1 MQSAKALLIGFLPAV
16 LTVLCAFAE
25 ATRAEAS
32 VSEDPQELVVRT
44 INELVNHLQE
54 HSERIHQDTSIAY
67 RISDEL
73 VKPYIDFPRITR
85 LVIGKHW
92 KTASEQQRE
101 ALIAEIQALL
111 IRSYVTAMSIYADQI
126 VAMRDRISYLPSCY
140 KSGDKKAAVRA
151 SITLDNGQA
160 VEVTYRLYNG
170 AGTWLIY
177 DIVIEGISLAM
188 TYRASFSEQIKRD
201 GVNGLIVN
209 LAERNRRG
217 EVEVPPSTVIERT
230 AGKNAP

>member
-1 MQSAKALLIGFLPAV
+1 MPNTRALLIGFLSAV
-16 LTVLCAFAE
+16 LAVLWALAE
-25 ATRAEAS
+25 AARAETS
-32 VSEDPQELVVRT
+32 VSEHPQELVARAT
-44 INELVNHLQE
+44 SELVIRLQE
-54 HSERIHQDTSIAY
+54 HSERIHQDSSIAN

-73 VKPYIDFPRITR
+73 VKPYIDFPRVTR

-92 KTASEQQRE
+92 RTASEQQRE

-111 IRSYVTAMSIYADQI
+111 IRSYVSAMSRYAAQI
-126 VAMRDRISYLPSCY
+126 VAMRDRISYRPSHY

-151 SITLDNGQA
+151 SITLDDGQA
-160 VEVTYRLYNG
+160 VEVQYRLYNG
-170 AGTWLIY
+170 AGTWRIY
-177 DIVIEGISLAM
+177 DIVIEGISLAI
-188 TYRASFSEQIKRD
+188 TYRASFGQQIEKE
-201 GVNGLIVN
+201 GVNGLIAS